1 MDSAGTSETWGH
13 AGKRQV
19 LVAALLALSLGLAV
33 YVLDRPPGSA
43 YFLPPVLSL
52 AGTHLWFGAL
62 GAQLPEF
69 VHVYVFSL
77 FTALILGSSR
87 RALLTSCLTWW
98 AIDSFFEIG
107 QHPLIS
113 PHIAAAV
120 PAWFAGIPFLENT
133 APYFAR
139 GTFDP
144 GDLVAIAIGALMAY
158 LTVGVI
164 RRKELS
170 HVHIF

>member
-1 MDSAGTSETWGH
+1 MDAAGTSETWGR

-19 LVAALLALSLGLAV
+19 LVAALLALTLGLAV
-33 YVLDRPPGSA
+33 YVLDRAPGSA
-43 YFLPPVLSL
+43 YFLPRDLSL
-52 AGTHLWFGAL
+52 PGTHAWFGAL
-62 GAQLPEF
+62 GGWLPEF
-69 VHVYVFSL
+69 VHVYAFSL
-77 FTALILGSSR
+77 LTALILGASR
-87 RALLTSCLTWW
+87 GALLTSCLTWW

-133 APYFAR
+133 AAYFAY
-139 GTFDP
+139 GTFDA
-144 GDLVAIAIGALMAY
+144 GDLVAIAVGALMAY

-170 HVHIF
+170 HVHFL

>member
-1 MDSAGTSETWGH
+1 MDAAGTSETWGRT
-13 AGKRQV
+13 GKRQV

-33 YVLDRPPGSA
+33 YVLDRTPGSA

-69 VHVYVFSL
+69 AHVYASSL
-77 FTALILGSSR
+77 LTALLLGSSR
-87 RALLTSCLTWW
+87 RALLASCLTWW
-98 AIDSFFEIG
+98 AIDSLFEIG

-113 PHIAAAV
+113 PHFVAV
-120 PAWFAGIPFLENT
+120 VPNWFAGIPLLENT
-133 APYFAR
+133 APYFVH

-144 GDLVAIAIGALMAY
+144 WDLGAIALGAVAAFGSIALCR
-158 LTVGVI
+158 L
-164 RRKELS
+164 KERHYVS
-170 HVHIF
+170 NY